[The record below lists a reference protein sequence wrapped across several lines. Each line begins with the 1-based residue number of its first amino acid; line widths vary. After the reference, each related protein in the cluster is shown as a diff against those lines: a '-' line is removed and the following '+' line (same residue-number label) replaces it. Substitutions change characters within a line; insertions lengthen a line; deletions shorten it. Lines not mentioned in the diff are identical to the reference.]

1 MVNIPRSSGNLS
13 RFFVLF
19 SKGVVV
25 VVFFC
30 MCFWQNLYD
39 LFGGFICSFCL
50 LFSFS
55 TSDSQEI
62 ENVSFTFILK
72 FSVLHK
78 KWREK
83 YLQLMKGN
91 FSFTHWRNWKSNP
104 LRDSLNSYKIY
115 AKLSDTPFHNCSS
128 SWTHSVLLRSQLILY
143 NLQILSTFS
152 LWVDPLISVPLLLCH
167 FSAFTHL
174 LIKLHSS
181 HQ

>member
-1 MVNIPRSSGNLS
+1 M
-13 RFFVLF
+13 FFF
-19 SKGVVV
+19 FFFKG
-25 VVFFC
+25 FFFFFFLVC
-30 MCFWQNLYD
+30 AFGRTCKIFFWVY
-39 LFGGFICSFCL
+39 CSFCL

-55 TSDSQEI
+55 TSNSQEI

-72 FSVLHK
+72 FSILHK
-78 KWREK
+78 KWIEK

-91 FSFTHWRNWKSNP
+91 FSFTHWRNWKSNL
-104 LRDSLNSYKIY
+104 LRDSLNSDKIY
-115 AKLSDTPFHNCSS
+115 IKLSDTPFHNCSS
-128 SWTHSVLLRSQLILY
+128 SSWTHSVLLRSHFILY